1 MKYAVTA
8 ATGHFGRVAVKQ
20 LTNLV
25 GKEQVVAIVRN
36 VAKGEEI
43 LPAGVEIRQGD
54 YTDPAGMQ
62 EALAGI
68 DRLLFISSQPGGA
81 VNREI
86 QHCNVVKA
94 AKAAGVSLVA
104 YTSYPNADQA
114 TAPLAH
120 DHQATEEAL
129 KKSGLAHVFLRDN
142 WYLENDLSFLLA
154 GQAGQPAI
162 YWTDGKAAWAPEA
175 LYATATAK
183 VLITSAP
190 KEVYE
195 FGGQPVSYKELGAAL
210 EEALGKKVKITK
222 LSRPEY
228 EAALVAS
235 GMDEQTASQFA
246 SFEEP
251 HQHGD
256 LDVSSNDLATVL
268 GYPLPSLV
276 ESIKQLL
283 NN

>member
-129 KKSGLAHVFLRDN
+129 KKSGLAYVFLRDN

-175 LYATATAK
+175 LYATAAAK